1 MAHLPRD
8 EFSPYF
14 AIWERTANNGLWLSN
29 FLDLLNGLPC
39 KNPKIDHQEIEEFR
53 TLRVKASYFI
63 CDDWCSGKDI
73 DKDRDLWVT
82 QVARANAWNFSFEVP
97 NEFAAFVKNGRRSSM
112 SYDEVCSLIDSYNFH
127 ILPSEEAIAKVKLYL
142 QRLKELRAQV
152 RKVIDD
158 YLILDTKL
166 EIVGWIDGKTYT
178 YNPRELYEEFRSHY
192 AYETALCIPMY

>member
-63 CDDWCSGKDI
+63 ATTG
-73 DKDRDLWVT
+73 
-82 QVARANAWNFSFEVP
+82 ARARTS
-97 NEFAAFVKNGRRSSM
+97 
-112 SYDEVCSLIDSYNFH
+112 
-127 ILPSEEAIAKVKLYL
+127 
-142 QRLKELRAQV
+142 
-152 RKVIDD
+152 
-158 YLILDTKL
+158 TK
-166 EIVGWIDGKTYT
+166 
-178 YNPRELYEEFRSHY
+178 
-192 AYETALCIPMY
+192 TATCG

>member
-39 KNPKIDHQEIEEFR
+39 KNPQLDLQEIEDFKA
-53 TLRVKASYFI
+53 LRVKASYFI

-97 NEFAAFVKNGRRSSM
+97 QEFATFVKNGRKSSM
-112 SYDEVCSLIDSYNFH
+112 TYKEACRFVEQNERFLFGYN
-127 ILPSEEAIAKVKLYL
+127 PDAIKTVKLYL
-142 QRLKELRAQV
+142 SRLKALRDQV
-152 RKVIDD
+152 HKVLS
-158 YLILDTKL
+158 YVSLDTKL
-166 EIVGWIDGKTYT
+166 EVRGWIDKKTYT
-178 YNPRELYEEFRSHY
+178 YNPRELYEEFKSHY